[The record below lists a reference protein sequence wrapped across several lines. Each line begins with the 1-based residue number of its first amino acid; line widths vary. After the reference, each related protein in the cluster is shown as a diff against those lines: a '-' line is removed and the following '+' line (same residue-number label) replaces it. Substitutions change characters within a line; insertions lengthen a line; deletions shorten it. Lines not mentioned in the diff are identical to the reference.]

1 MTEILLYTGTGIF
14 LYLLTEFALNAMEKM
29 HGDVLPYRNIIF
41 FAIIFMLAMILFPLI
56 QMMLVQP
63 PVPDS
68 PVQSSPV
75 QDLTAP

>member
-14 LYLLTEFALNAMEKM
+14 LYLLTEFALNSMEKM
-29 HGDVLPYRNIIF
+29 HGAVLPYRNIIF
-41 FAIIFMLAMILFPLI
+41 FVIIFMLAMILFPLI
-56 QMMLVQP
+56 QMMLGPP
-63 PVPDS
+63 PVTDS